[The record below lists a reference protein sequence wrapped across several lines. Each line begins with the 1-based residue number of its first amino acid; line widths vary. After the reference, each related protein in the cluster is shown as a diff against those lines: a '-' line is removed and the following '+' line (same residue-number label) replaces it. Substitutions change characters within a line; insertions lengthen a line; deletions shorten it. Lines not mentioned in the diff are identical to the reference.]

1 MTMNAQQTEKYSNIK
16 NVPIRTRIALMLI
29 LIAIKIC
36 EPWEYA
42 HQFSDDMDALKNI
55 LLGKEPK

>member
-1 MTMNAQQTEKYSNIK
+1 
-16 NVPIRTRIALMLI
+16 MLI

-42 HQFSDDMDALKNI
+42 HQFEDDLKSLQKL
-55 LLGKEPK
+55 LLGKADES